1 MNVKELFEAGQI
13 DAAIQEAQAEVRRH
27 PSDVS
32 HRSLLAE
39 LLCFADLERADTQLE
54 TIGRQDPQSMVGVSL
69 FRQLIRAEL
78 ARQQFYREGRLP
90 EFLGTVSPRLQLH
103 LQASIALRE
112 GRPAEAAE
120 LLQQA
125 ETQRPATAG
134 TCNGQP
140 FDDLRDLDDL
150 TASFFEVL
158 TTTGKYYWVPMEQVV
173 EIEFQP
179 PVRPRDQFW
188 RGTRMVVRG
197 GPDGEVFLP
206 VLYAG
211 SEADADDRLRLG
223 RASDWRG
230 GEGEPVR
237 GIGRRSFLAG
247 DQDLSIMELQSLTF
261 DTPETVAER
270 GV

>member
-1 MNVKELFEAGQI
+1 MNVKQLFEAGQI
-13 DAAIQEAQAEVRRH
+13 DAAVQEAQAEVRRQ
-27 PSDVS
+27 PGDVS

-39 LLCFADLERADTQLE
+39 LLCFTDLERADAQLE
-54 TIGRQDPQSMVGVSL
+54 TVGRQDPHSALGVSL
-69 FRQLIRAEL
+69 FRQLIRAET
-78 ARQQFYREGRLP
+78 ARRQFYREGRLP
-90 EFLGTVSPRLQLH
+90 EFLGAVSPRLQLH

-112 GRPAEAAE
+112 GRLAEAAD

-125 ETQRPATAG
+125 ESQRPAAPG
-134 TCNGQP
+134 TSNGQP

-158 TTTGKYYWVPMEQVV
+158 TTTGKYYWVPIEQVV
-173 EIEFQP
+173 EIEFHP

-188 RGTRMVVRG
+188 RGARMVVRG

-211 SEADADDRLRLG
+211 SESEPDDLLRLG
-223 RASDWRG
+223 RSSDWRG

-237 GIGRRSFLAG
+237 GMGRRSFLVG
-247 DQDLSIMELQSLTF
+247 DQDLSIMELQNLTF
-261 DTPETVAER
+261 QEPETVAS
-270 GV
+270 